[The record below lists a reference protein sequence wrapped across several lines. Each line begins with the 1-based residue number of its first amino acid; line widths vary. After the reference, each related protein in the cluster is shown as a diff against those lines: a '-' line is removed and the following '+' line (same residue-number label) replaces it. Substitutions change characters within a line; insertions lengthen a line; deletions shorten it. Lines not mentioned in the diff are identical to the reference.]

1 MCIDEILAYRR
12 QSVYIA
18 GAGVDAT
25 CRQPCLSLDALPL
38 DEDADKTTAMALF
51 LFLSQIKRIKRRS
64 RLRTLNFPLSNV
76 RWFKS
81 AQMKHLTP
89 ILRARRQHLTRAMLS
104 VAHVQLCTST
114 SVSSKYLL

>member
-18 GAGVDAT
+18 VGDVDAT

-51 LFLSQIKRIKRRS
+51 LYLSQIKRIKRRS

-89 ILRARRQHLTRAMLS
+89 ILRARRQHLTRGLPERCRS
-104 VAHVQLCTST
+104 LQIIEP
-114 SVSSKYLL
+114 